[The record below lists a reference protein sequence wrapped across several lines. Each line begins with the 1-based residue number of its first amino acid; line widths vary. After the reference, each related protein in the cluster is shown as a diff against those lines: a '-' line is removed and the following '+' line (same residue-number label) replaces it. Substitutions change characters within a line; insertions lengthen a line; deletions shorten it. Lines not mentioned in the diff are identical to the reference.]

1 LPLRPFRF
9 LLVFGKPTA
18 HDVAQC
24 KQQDHNAYGSPDY
37 HVFSSFGTNSGI
49 RTTLV
54 YDVQYSSCQMS
65 EKLIIFKPSGAEI
78 QIQGHLLKHEAGQIE
93 KGESQATLST

>member
-1 LPLRPFRF
+1 
-9 LLVFGKPTA
+9 
-18 HDVAQC
+18 
-24 KQQDHNAYGSPDY
+24 
-37 HVFSSFGTNSGI
+37 
-49 RTTLV
+49 
-54 YDVQYSSCQMS
+54 MS